1 MNELHTLALQAARE
15 IIAAHYESPGSVEL
29 ENVKVAAEILRL
41 AKLNGELEAVEA
53 HGLRPEPN

>member
-53 HGLRPEPN
+53 HGVAA